1 MPTLPSEMS
10 KDDILEAIKS
20 VNTPAKEFIPGETYI
35 YPTAPLMDTDEVA
48 NLIDVAMEL
57 PHGLQLEG
65 KYTKSFAEKLS
76 DFYGVHS
83 SSVKLTN
90 SGSSANLLAVT
101 AITSPIFGERRAKPG
116 DEVITVAA
124 GFPTTVNP
132 IIQNGLV
139 PVFLDV
145 NLDTITPDIT
155 QIEMAIEE
163 GKTKAIVLA
172 NPLGNA
178 LDSESIREMCEE
190 FKIFFIEDSADALGG
205 TLNGVPLG
213 TFGDISTLSFYPA
226 HQLCGGEAGA
236 TVTRDPM
243 LNLIV
248 ESFRSWGRACTCAP
262 GQDNRC
268 GKRFGHK
275 YEQLPEGYDHKFAYS
290 HVGYNIKGTEFAAAL
305 LDAQIDKLDY
315 FVSMRR
321 LNWSRLRSGLSKYS
335 KYLKFQKPTE
345 GSKPAWFGFL
355 ITIKDPA
362 PFTRL
367 ELVRFLEEHKVG
379 TRLLFGGNLL
389 RQPMYKNIE
398 HRVFTNLLSTDV
410 ICRNSFWIGVH
421 PSLQEPQINYMISV
435 FDQFFEAH
443 K

>member
-1 MPTLPSEMS
+1 MGRT
-10 KDDILEAIKS
+10 
-20 VNTPAKEFIPGETYI
+20 KENLLKLISTDYEYGQKKFVPGETYI
-35 YPTAPLMDTDEVA
+35 HPTAPMIDMDEVL
-48 NLIDVAMEL
+48 NLVDVALDM
-57 PHGLQLEG
+57 PDRISLEG
-65 KYTKSFAEKLS
+65 KYTKSFARKLLEI
-76 DFYGVHS
+76 YGNGTSKVR
-83 SSVKLTN
+83 LTN

-101 AITSPIFGERRAKPG
+101 AITSHEFGDKRAKPG
-116 DEVITVAA
+116 DEVLTVAA

-132 IIQNGLV
+132 IIQNRLI

-155 QIEMAIEE
+155 QIEMAVEE

-178 LDSESIREMCEE
+178 LDSESIREICDE
-190 FKIFFIEDSADALGG
+190 FGIFFIEDNCDGLGG

-236 TVTRDPM
+236 VVSKSPM
-243 LNLIV
+243 IDYVL
-248 ESFRSWGRACTCAP
+248 ESYRSWGRACTCEP

-290 HVGYNIKGTEFAAAL
+290 HIGYNLKGTEFAAAL
-305 LDAQIDKLDY
+305 LDAQIDKLEY
-315 FVSMRR
+315 FVAMRK
-321 LNWSRLRSGLSKYS
+321 LNWKRLREGLDKYS

-345 GSKPAWFGFL
+345 HSDPAWFGFL
-355 ITIKDPA
+355 MTIKEPA

-367 ELVRFLEEHKVG
+367 ELVRFLDEHKVG

-398 HRVFTNLLSTDV
+398 HKVFTDLLSTDV
-410 ICRNSFWIGVH
+410 ICRNSFWIGCH
-421 PSLQEPQINYMISV
+421 PSMTQEHVDYILKV
-435 FDQFFEAH
+435 FSDFFERH

>member
-1 MPTLPSEMS
+1 MT
-10 KDDILEAIKS
+10 KDEILDIIRNEYEGVK
-20 VNTPAKEFIPGETYI
+20 KEFIPGETYI
-35 YPTAPLMDTDEVA
+35 HPTAPMMDSDEVA
-48 NLIDVAMEL
+48 NLIDVALDL
-57 PHGLQLEG
+57 PNQIQLEG
-65 KYTKSFAEKLS
+65 KYTKSFAQKLGR
-76 DFYGVHS
+76 FYGTQPS
-83 SSVKLTN
+83 SIRLTN
-90 SGSSANLLAVT
+90 SGSSANLV
-101 AITSPIFGERRAKPG
+101 AISALTSPILGERRAKPG
-116 DEVITVAA
+116 DEVLTVAA

-145 NLDTITPDIT
+145 DLDTITPDII
-155 QIEMAIEE
+155 QLEMAIVE

-178 LDSESIREMCEE
+178 VDSESIVDMCKE
-190 FKIFFIEDSADALGG
+190 FGIFYIEDNCDGLGS

-226 HQLCGGEAGA
+226 HHLCGGEAGA
-236 TVTRDPM
+236 
-243 LNLIV
+243 IV
-248 ESFRSWGRACTCAP
+248 SKTPIMDLVAESFRSWGRACTCAP
-262 GQDNRC
+262 GQDGRC

-290 HVGYNIKGTEFAAAL
+290 HIGYNVKGTEFAASL

-321 LNWSRLRSGLSKYS
+321 LNWSRLRDGLAKHS
-335 KYLKFQKPTE
+335 KYLKFQKPTK
-345 GSKPAWFGFL
+345 GAKPAWFGFL
-355 ITIKDPA
+355 MTIKDPA

-367 ELVRFLEEHKVG
+367 ELIKFLDAHKVG

-389 RQPMYKNIE
+389 RQPMYKNVE
-398 HRVFTNLLSTDV
+398 HRVHTDLLSTDV
-410 ICRNSFWIGVH
+410 ICNNSFWIGCH
-421 PSLQEPQINYMISV
+421 PSMTEQHTDYIISV
-435 FDQFFEAH
+435 FDEFFEAH